1 MKPSYPRCD
10 EQQNLAACTCHST
23 RLAPPK
29 LHVEQPPRSLRLTYA
44 WSAFQSNERFISRMF
59 SNGVA
64 DGRSRCSNSNW
75 TTPPPRPRHGSL
87 RLPSRLDSDPLPRRP
102 SNREISRGSH
112 SATGPRSQCLT
123 PSAPYI
129 RDLMANDEVCTF
141 KVSEALGHC
150 GVEVHHGISDDA
162 QWLLR
167 LRHANWA
174 SRFGQTWPSLSTSRR
189 VSSTTC
195 GTLTTDY
202 TVNVMIWHCIQS

>member
-29 LHVEQPPRSLRLTYA
+29 LHVEQPPRSLRLT
-44 WSAFQSNERFISRMF
+44 
-59 SNGVA
+59 
-64 DGRSRCSNSNW
+64 RCSNSNW